1 MELPREQMKVID
13 HQPVAPLR
21 EEEGFSQQDDAY
33 DGFGDAA
40 ADALELGDP
49 LPDDQ
54 AEVCQVPPEDAPRM
68 ARRRDRRRSRPAKR
82 PLASPVVTGAELFN
96 QRANDAAGSAFQVA
110 MEVEHP
116 QYGRGVITALEGLA
130 PRQLATVF
138 FYAEKQS
145 RTFRLDLAPL
155 APASS

>member
-1 MELPREQMKVID
+1 
-13 HQPVAPLR
+13 
-21 EEEGFSQQDDAY
+21 
-33 DGFGDAA
+33 
-40 ADALELGDP
+40 
-49 LPDDQ
+49 
-54 AEVCQVPPEDAPRM
+54 
-68 ARRRDRRRSRPAKR
+68 
-82 PLASPVVTGAELFN
+82 
-96 QRANDAAGSAFQVA
+96 